1 MNAGKKITI
10 YLAEG
15 LPGGIREVKIDQ
27 WSGRGICGPRN
38 RLAEIIGKYPEL
50 DRCCL
55 YFLAGESDDGGLT
68 RIYVGEADGFK
79 SRIKDHDYKK
89 DWWQSVVVFF
99 SQDSSLTKAGIQYL
113 ESVCTE
119 RLKKA
124 GRCVLKN
131 SNQPLLPSIPAE
143 DVSGLEYFYDQVTLT
158 LPLLGYDI
166 FEQRQQGAV
175 LGGGQVEI
183 SCKGKDASA
192 VGILLNDGKV
202 KVLKGSKAKLE
213 NSPAFE
219 KHNYKTLKDEL
230 VRIGKLTPDGNQLI
244 FADDHIFDSPS
255 AAAAVILARSAAG
268 PSEWKDK
275 NGKTLKDIWDEQV
288 AKLSSY

>member
-1 MNAGKKITI
+1 MSSGKKITV
-10 YLAEG
+10 YLADG

-68 RIYVGEADGFK
+68 NVYVGEADGFK

-99 SQDSSLTKAGIQYL
+99 SQDSALTKAGIQYL

-119 RLKKA
+119 RLRKA
-124 GRCVLKN
+124 GRCSLKN
-131 SNQPLLPSIPAE
+131 NNQPLLPSIPEE

-175 LGGGQVEI
+175 LGSQVEI
-183 SCKGKDASA
+183 FCKGRDAAA
-192 VGILLNDGKV
+192 VGVLLNDGKV

-213 NSPAFE
+213 NTPAFE
-219 KHNYKTLKDEL
+219 KHPYKKLKDEL
-230 VRIGKLTPDGNQLI
+230 VRIGKLAPDGKQLV
-244 FADDHIFDSPS
+244 FVNDHIFDSPS
-255 AAAAVILARSAAG
+255 AAAAIILARSAAG

-275 NGKTLKDIWDEQV
+275 NGKTLRDIWDEQV
-288 AKLSSY
+288 S

>member
-1 MNAGKKITI
+1 MNSSKKITI
-10 YLAEG
+10 YLADG

-68 RIYVGEADGFK
+68 NVYVGEADGFK

-89 DWWQSVVVFF
+89 EWWQSVVVFF
-99 SQDSSLTKAGIQYL
+99 SQDGSLTKAGIQYL
-113 ESVCTE
+113 ESVCIE

-124 GRCVLKN
+124 GRCALKN

-143 DVSGLEYFYDQVTLT
+143 DVAGLEYFYDQVALT

-166 FEQRQQGAV
+166 FEPRQQGAV
-175 LGGGQVEI
+175 LANSQAEI
-183 SCKGKDASA
+183 FCEGRDASA
-192 VGILLNDGKV
+192 VGVLLNDGKV
-202 KVLKGSKAKLE
+202 KVLKGSKAKRE
-213 NSPAFE
+213 NAPAFE
-219 KHNYKTLKDEL
+219 KHHYNKLKDQL
-230 VRIGKLTPDGNQLI
+230 VRIGKLAPDGRQLV
-244 FADDHIFDSPS
+244 FVDDRILDSPS

-268 PSEWKDK
+268 PSEWEDKD
-275 NGKTLKDIWDEQV
+275 GKTLKDIWAEQV
-288 AKLSSY
+288 T

>member
-1 MNAGKKITI
+1 MSSGKKITI
-10 YLAEG
+10 YLADG

-27 WSGRGICGPRN
+27 WSGRCICGPRN
-38 RLAEIIGKYPEL
+38 RLAGIIGKYPEL

-68 RIYVGEADGFK
+68 NVYVGEADGFK
-79 SRIKDHDYKK
+79 SRIKDHDYKRE
-89 DWWQSVVVFF
+89 WWQSVVVFF
-99 SQDSSLTKAGIQYL
+99 SQDSSFTKAGIQYL
-113 ESVCTE
+113 ESVCIQ

-124 GRCVLKN
+124 GRCVLRN

-143 DVSGLEYFYDQVTLT
+143 DRSGLEYFYDQVTLT

-175 LGGGQVEI
+175 LAGSQVEI
-183 SCKGKDASA
+183 FCKGKDAA
-192 VGILLNDGKV
+192 AIGVLLNDGKV

-213 NSPAFE
+213 NARAFE
-219 KHNYKTLKDEL
+219 KHHYKKLKDEL
-230 VRIGKLTPDGNQLI
+230 VRLGKLTLDGNQLV
-244 FADDHIFDSPS
+244 FSDDHIFDSPS
-255 AAAAVILARSAAG
+255 AAAAIILARSAAG

-288 AKLSSY
+288 TE

>member
-1 MNAGKKITI
+1 MSSGKKITI
-10 YLAEG
+10 YLADG

-68 RIYVGEADGFK
+68 NVYVGEADGFN

-89 DWWQSVVVFF
+89 EWWQSVVVFF
-99 SQDSSLTKAGIQYL
+99 SQDRSFTKAGIQYL
-113 ESVCTE
+113 ESVCIE

-124 GRCVLKN
+124 GRCVLRN

-143 DVSGLEYFYDQVTLT
+143 DLNGLEYFYDQVTLT
-158 LPLLGYDI
+158 FPLLGYDI
-166 FEQRQQGAV
+166 FEQRQQGA
-175 LGGGQVEI
+175 LLAGTQVEFF
-183 SCKGKDASA
+183 CKGKDASA
-192 VGILLNDGKV
+192 VGVLLNDGKV
-202 KVLKGSKAKLE
+202 KVLKGSMAKLE
-213 NSPAFE
+213 NAPAFE
-219 KHNYKTLKDEL
+219 KHHYKKLKDEL
-230 VRIGKLTPDGNQLI
+230 VRLGKLTLDGNQLA

-255 AAAAVILARSAAG
+255 AAAAIILARSAAG
-268 PSEWKDK
+268 PSEWKDR

-288 AKLSSY
+288 T